1 MLKDEENIKSDNE
14 SIEEENVTEETIA
27 ETQENMEATLE
38 NEEVLEHIDEAEKAE
53 ECSNENVKKKG
64 GFLAKLG
71 ANIIDQSI
79 SLLISFAL
87 LYLFNLIL
95 MPFGYRFGDKVL
107 GFLVIYVIVNILY
120 GIIMEATKL
129 KTTIGKS
136 IFKL

>member
-27 ETQENMEATLE
+27 ETQENTEATLE

-53 ECSNENVKKKG
+53 ECSNEKVKKKG

-79 SLLISFAL
+79 SLLVSFAL

>member
-1 MLKDEENIKSDNE
+1 
-14 SIEEENVTEETIA
+14 
-27 ETQENMEATLE
+27 
-38 NEEVLEHIDEAEKAE
+38 
-53 ECSNENVKKKG
+53 
-64 GFLAKLG
+64 
-71 ANIIDQSI
+71 
-79 SLLISFAL
+79 
-87 LYLFNLIL
+87 

>member
-1 MLKDEENIKSDNE
+1 MLKDEENLKTDNE
-14 SIEEENVTEETIA
+14 SLEEENVVEETIV
-27 ETQENMEATLE
+27 ETQENIEATLE
-38 NEEVLEHIDEAEKAE
+38 NEEVLEHIDEVEKVE
-53 ECSNENVKKKG
+53 ESSKENVKNKG

-71 ANIIDQSI
+71 ANIIDQGI
-79 SLLISFAL
+79 SLLASFAL

-95 MPFGYRFGDKVL
+95 LPFGYRFGDKVL

-136 IFKL
+136 ILKL